1 LNREA
6 GNHRELVP
14 GVARPPRKE
23 DYAPIVRGLRPF
35 LPDEEVDL
43 RSSLLLMR
51 DRAMATK
58 ANASE
63 YAWALL
69 DVVERVGADHAMNH
83 RVDVE
88 SLREMRRICLN
99 IVCAASS
106 FDAMYQPRL
115 PLDDGEANGRGV

>member
-1 LNREA
+1 MSA
-6 GNHRELVP
+6 QGELVP
-14 GVARPPRKE
+14 GVSRPPSRE
-23 DYAPIVRGLRPF
+23 DYEPIVRGLRP
-35 LPDEEVDL
+35 LVDGEELML

-58 ANASE
+58 RNASE
-63 YAWALL
+63 YAWTLL
-69 DVVERVGADHAMNH
+69 DVVERVGAEHAMNH

-106 FDAMYQPRL
+106 FDAMYRALPSPDQP
-115 PLDDGEANGRGV
+115 EAA

>member
-1 LNREA
+1 MRA
-6 GNHRELVP
+6 ELVP
-14 GVARPPRKE
+14 GVSRPPRKD
-23 DYAPIVRGLRPF
+23 DYFDIVRGLRPF
-35 LPDEEVDL
+35 VEEEEMNL

-58 ANASE
+58 NGASE
-63 YAWALL
+63 YAWRLL
-69 DVVERVGADHAMNH
+69 DVVERVASDHAMNH

-115 PLDDGEANGRGV
+115 PLDDGEANASNG

>member
-1 LNREA
+1 MIAPLPD
-6 GNHRELVP
+6 GI
-14 GVARPPRKE
+14 ARPPNRT
-23 DYAPIVRGLRPF
+23 DYEPIVRGLRPF
-35 LPDEEVDL
+35 VGEEELML

-58 ANASE
+58 SSASE
-63 YAWALL
+63 YAWSLL
-69 DVVERVGADHAMNH
+69 DVVERVAAEHAMNH

-88 SLREMRRICLN
+88 SLREMRRLCLN

-115 PLDDGEANGRGV
+115 PGIDGEANASRV

>member
-1 LNREA
+1 MSA
-6 GNHRELVP
+6 QGELVP
-14 GVARPPRKE
+14 GVSRPPRRE
-23 DYAPIVRGLRPF
+23 DYEPIVRGLRPF
-35 LPDEEVDL
+35 VDGEELML

-58 ANASE
+58 RNASE
-63 YAWALL
+63 YAWTLL
-69 DVVERVGADHAMNH
+69 DVVERVGAEHAMNH

-115 PLDDGEANGRGV
+115 PLEQGEAGNANPA

>member
-1 LNREA
+1 VNKPGEIIA
-6 GNHRELVP
+6 GVS
-14 GVARPPRKE
+14 RPPRRS
-23 DYAPIVRGLRPF
+23 DYEPIVKGMRPF
-35 LPDEEVDL
+35 IEGEELEL

-58 ANASE
+58 ASASE
-63 YAWALL
+63 YAWSLL
-69 DVVERVGADHAMNH
+69 DVVERVGSDHAMNH

-115 PLDDGEANGRGV
+115 PLDDGEANGRG

>member
-1 LNREA
+1 M
-6 GNHRELVP
+6 
-14 GVARPPRKE
+14 
-23 DYAPIVRGLRPF
+23 
-35 LPDEEVDL
+35 L

-58 ANASE
+58 RNASE
-63 YAWALL
+63 YAWTLL
-69 DVVERVGADHAMNH
+69 DVVERVGAEHAMNH

-106 FDAMYQPRL
+106 FDAMYRALPSPDQP
-115 PLDDGEANGRGV
+115 EAA

>member
-1 LNREA
+1 VNAE
-6 GNHRELVP
+6 VIP
-14 GVARPPRKE
+14 GVARPPRRE
-23 DYAPIVRGLRPF
+23 DYEPIVRGLRP
-35 LPDEEVDL
+35 LCDGEELML
-43 RSSLLLMR
+43 RTSLLLMR

-58 ANASE
+58 MRASE
-63 YAWALL
+63 YAWQLL

-99 IVCAASS
+99 IACAASS

-115 PLDDGEANGRGV
+115 PLDEGEAKGA

>member
-1 LNREA
+1 MSAELPA
-6 GNHRELVP
+6 GISRAP
-14 GVARPPRKE
+14 QRS
-23 DYAPIVRGLRPF
+23 DYEPIVRGLRPF
-35 LPDEEVDL
+35 IDGEELLL

-63 YAWALL
+63 YAWTLL

-83 RVDVE
+83 RVDVA

-115 PLDDGEANGRGV
+115 PLDEGEAG

>member
-1 LNREA
+1 MNALPEGISRVPVRSDYEA
-6 GNHRELVP
+6 
-14 GVARPPRKE
+14 
-23 DYAPIVRGLRPF
+23 IVKGLRPMC
-35 LPDEEVDL
+35 DGEELML
-43 RSSLLLMR
+43 RTSLLLMR

-58 ANASE
+58 PRASE
-63 YAWALL
+63 YAWSLL

-106 FDAMYQPRL
+106 FDGMYQPRL
-115 PLDDGEANGRGV
+115 PLEEGEANGRGA

>member
-1 LNREA
+1 MNAPGRDQI
-6 GNHRELVP
+6 VP
-14 GVARPPRKE
+14 GVSRPPRRE
-23 DYAPIVRGLRPF
+23 DYEAIVKGMRPF
-35 LPDEEVDL
+35 VDGEELTL

-58 ANASE
+58 QNASE
-63 YAWALL
+63 YAWRLL

-83 RVDVE
+83 RVDVD

-99 IVCAASS
+99 IVAAASS

-115 PLDDGEANGRGV
+115 HLDEGEADGRGA

>member
-1 LNREA
+1 MGAA
-6 GNHRELVP
+6 GEIVSGL
-14 GVARPPRKE
+14 GRPPQRS
-23 DYAPIVRGLRPF
+23 DYLPIVRGMRPF
-35 LPDEEVDL
+35 VSDEEADL
-43 RSSLLLMR
+43 RASLLLMR

-58 ANASE
+58 NSASE
-63 YAWALL
+63 YAWSLL

-115 PLDDGEANGRGV
+115 PLGEGDGE

>member
-1 LNREA
+1 MTAQEII
-6 GNHRELVP
+6 P
-14 GVARPPRKE
+14 GVSRPPRRE
-23 DYAPIVRGLRPF
+23 DYESIVRGLRPF
-35 LPDEEVDL
+35 VDGEELML

-58 ANASE
+58 PRASE
-63 YAWALL
+63 YAWRLL
-69 DVVERVGADHAMNH
+69 DVVERVGAEHAMNH

-99 IVCAASS
+99 IVAAASS

-115 PLDDGEANGRGV
+115 PLEDGEANGRG

>member
-1 LNREA
+1 MNDQRGIIA
-6 GNHRELVP
+6 GVS
-14 GVARPPRKE
+14 RPPRRE
-23 DYAPIVRGLRPF
+23 DYEPIIKGMRPF
-35 LPDEEVDL
+35 CEGEELTL

-51 DRAMATK
+51 DRAMSTK
-58 ANASE
+58 NSASE
-63 YAWALL
+63 YAWTLL

-115 PLDDGEANGRGV
+115 PLDLRTAPTTI